1 MVVMQG
7 ICLLGATGSIG
18 QSTLDIIA
26 QHPDKFRLIS
36 ASANESVD
44 KMASICRQ
52 FKPKRVVMGTEK
64 ARDELAAQCSDF
76 PISFEWGEEALESIA
91 SDSAV
96 DQVMAAI
103 MGFAGLKPTLAG
115 VRAGK
120 RILLANKESLVT
132 AGKLFMDEVAR
143 HDVMLLPI
151 DSEHNAIYQSL
162 PQTHSGAHK
171 KDVTKIVLTASGG
184 PFRSWSLEEMT
195 SVTPEQAC
203 KHPNWSMGQKISIDS
218 ASLMNKGLELIE
230 ACWLFDVTPN
240 DVDVVVHPES
250 IIHSMVS
257 YRDGSVIAQMGNPDM
272 KIPIAYGMT
281 WPNRV
286 ETQVPS
292 LNLVEIGQLNFEAP
306 DLSRFPNLRL
316 AADAWFMGGTAMAVL
331 NAANEVAVAA
341 FLNRQISFLDIA
353 KVNEQVLSATNV
365 VTVNSLD
372 DVFEA
377 DLSSRQLSLDMI
389 SRGNFL

>member
-1 MVVMQG
+1 MQG

-26 QHPDKFRLIS
+26 QHPEKFTLVN

-44 KMASICRQ
+44 KMAEICRR
-52 FKPKRVVMGTEK
+52 FKPLRVVMGSQQ
-64 ARDELAAQCSDF
+64 ARDELAYKCQGLA
-76 PISFEWGEEALESIA
+76 ISFEWGEEALDSIA

-115 VRAGK
+115 IRAGK
-120 RILLANKESLVT
+120 RTLLANKESLVT

-162 PQTHSGAHK
+162 PQTSHGAHQQ
-171 KDVTKIVLTASGG
+171 DVSKILLTASGG
-184 PFRSWSLEEMT
+184 PFRSWTLDEMKF
-195 SVTPEQAC
+195 VTPEQAC

-240 DVDVVVHPES
+240 QVDVVVHPES

-257 YRDGSVIAQMGNPDM
+257 YLDGSVIAQMGNPDM
-272 KIPIAYGMT
+272 KIPIAYGMS
-281 WPNRV
+281 WPNRI
-286 ETQVPS
+286 ETSVPP
-292 LNLVEIGQLNFEAP
+292 LNLVDVARLNFESP
-306 DLSRFPNLRL
+306 DLMRFPNLKL
-316 AADAWFMGGTAMAVL
+316 ASDAWFMGGTAMAVL
-331 NAANEVAVAA
+331 NATNEIAVTA
-341 FLNRQISFLDIA
+341 FLNRQIGFLDIA
-353 KVNEQVLSATNV
+353 RLNERVLMAANIVAVND
-365 VTVNSLD
+365 LD

-377 DLSSRQLSLDMI
+377 DRYSRQLALGMI
-389 SRGNFL
+389 SSGNFS

>member
-1 MVVMQG
+1 MQG

-26 QHPDKFRLIS
+26 QHPDKFTLVN

-44 KMASICRQ
+44 KMAEICRR
-52 FKPKRVVMGTEK
+52 FKPQRVVMGSQK
-64 ARDELAAQCSDF
+64 ARDELAQKCQGLVT
-76 PISFEWGEEALESIA
+76 SFEWGEGALESIA
-91 SDSAV
+91 SDSTV

-115 VRAGK
+115 IRAGK
-120 RILLANKESLVT
+120 RTLLANKESLVT
-132 AGKLFMDEVAR
+132 AGKLFMDEVVR

-162 PQTHSGAHK
+162 PQTARGAHK
-171 KDVTKIVLTASGG
+171 QDVAKVILTASGG
-184 PFRSWSLEEMT
+184 PFRTWSLDEMA

-240 DVDVVVHPES
+240 QVDVVVHPES

-257 YRDGSVIAQMGNPDM
+257 YLDGSVIAQMGNPDM
-272 KIPIAYGMT
+272 KIPIAYGLS
-281 WPNRV
+281 WPSRI
-286 ETQVPS
+286 ETNVPP
-292 LNLVEIGQLNFEAP
+292 LNLVDIARLNFESP
-306 DLSRFPNLRL
+306 DLMRFPNLKL

-331 NAANEVAVAA
+331 NAANEIAVAA
-341 FLNRQISFLDIA
+341 FLSRQIGFLDIA
-353 KVNEQVLSATNV
+353 KLNERVLMAANV
-365 VTVNSLD
+365 VTVNDLD

-377 DLSSRQLSLDMI
+377 DRYSRHLALDMI
-389 SRGNFL
+389 SSGNFS

>member
-1 MVVMQG
+1 MQG

-26 QHPDKFRLIS
+26 QHPDKFVLIN
-36 ASANESVD
+36 ASANESVE
-44 KMASICRQ
+44 KMAGICRR
-52 FKPKRVVMGTEK
+52 FKPQRAVMGSEK
-64 ARDELAAQCSDF
+64 ARDELALQCSDLAT
-76 PISFEWGEEALESIA
+76 SFEWGEGALESIA
-91 SDSAV
+91 ADSAV

-120 RILLANKESLVT
+120 RTLLANKESLVT

-143 HDVMLLPI
+143 HNVMLLPI

-162 PQTHSGAHK
+162 PQTSLGAHK
-171 KDVTKIVLTASGG
+171 QDVSKIVLTASGG
-184 PFRSWSLEEMT
+184 PFRAWSLEDMRA
-195 SVTPEQAC
+195 VTPEQAC

-240 DVDVVVHPES
+240 EVDVVVHPES
-250 IIHSMVS
+250 IVHSMVS
-257 YRDGSVIAQMGNPDM
+257 YRDGSVIAQMSNPDM
-272 KIPIAYGMT
+272 KIPIAYGMS

-286 ETQVPS
+286 ETNVTPLS
-292 LNLVEIGQLNFEAP
+292 LTDVARLNFESP
-306 DLSRFPNLRL
+306 DLLLFPNLKL
-316 AADAWFMGGTAMAVL
+316 ASDAWFMGGTAMAVL
-331 NAANEVAVAA
+331 NATNEIAVAA
-341 FLNRQISFLDIA
+341 FLNRQIGFLDIA
-353 KVNEQVLSATNV
+353 RLNERVLTAANITVVNA
-365 VTVNSLD
+365 LD

-377 DLSSRQLSLDMI
+377 DRYARHLALDMI
-389 SRGNFL
+389 SRGCFS

>member
-1 MVVMQG
+1 MQG

-26 QHPDKFRLIS
+26 QHPDKFVLIN

-44 KMASICRQ
+44 KMANICRR
-52 FKPKRVVMGTEK
+52 FKPQRVVMGSQK
-64 ARDELAAQCSDF
+64 ARDELAQQCQGLA
-76 PISFEWGEEALESIA
+76 ISFEWGEDALESIT

-115 VRAGK
+115 IRAGK

-132 AGKLFMDEVAR
+132 AGKLFMDEVAH

-162 PQTHSGAHK
+162 PQTVRGAHK
-171 KDVTKIVLTASGG
+171 QDVSKVILTASGG
-184 PFRSWSLEEMT
+184 PFRTWSLGQMAA
-195 SVTPEQAC
+195 VTPEQAC

-240 DVDVVVHPES
+240 EVDVVVHPES

-257 YRDGSVIAQMGNPDM
+257 YLDGSVIAQMGNPDM
-272 KIPIAYGMT
+272 KIPIAYGMS
-281 WPNRV
+281 WPSRV
-286 ETQVPS
+286 ETNVPP
-292 LNLVEIGQLNFEAP
+292 LNLIDIARLNFESP
-306 DLSRFPNLRL
+306 DLIRFPNLKL
-316 AADAWFMGGTAMAVL
+316 AAEAWFMGGTAMAVL
-331 NAANEVAVAA
+331 NATNEMAVTA
-341 FLNRQISFLDIA
+341 FLNRQIGFLDIA
-353 KVNEQVLSATNV
+353 KLNEQVLMAANIV
-365 VTVNSLD
+365 AVNDLD

-377 DLSSRQLSLDMI
+377 DKYSRHLALDMI
-389 SRGNFL
+389 SRGSFS

>member
-1 MVVMQG
+1 MQG

-18 QSTLDIIA
+18 QSTLNIIA
-26 QHPDKFRLIS
+26 QHPDKFTLIN
-36 ASANESVD
+36 ASANESVE
-44 KMASICRQ
+44 KMADICRRFRPQ
-52 FKPKRVVMGTEK
+52 RVVMGSEK
-64 ARDELAAQCSDF
+64 ARNDLALQCCNLST
-76 PISFEWGEEALESIA
+76 SFEWGDDALESIA
-91 SDSAV
+91 SDASV

-115 VRAGK
+115 IRAGK
-120 RILLANKESLVT
+120 RTLLANKESLVT

-143 HDVMLLPI
+143 HSVVLLPI

-162 PQTHSGAHK
+162 PQTTSGAHTQ
-171 KDVTKIVLTASGG
+171 DVSKILLTASGG
-184 PFRSWSLEEMT
+184 PFRAWSLDDMA

-240 DVDVVVHPES
+240 EIEVVVHPES
-250 IIHSMVS
+250 IVHSMVS
-257 YRDGSVIAQMGNPDM
+257 YRDGSVVAQMGNPDM
-272 KIPIAYGMT
+272 RIPIAYGMT

-286 ETQVPS
+286 ETQVPPLS
-292 LNLVEIGQLNFEAP
+292 LIDVARLNFEAP
-306 DLSRFPNLRL
+306 DISRFPNLKL

-341 FLNRQISFLDIA
+341 FLNRKIGFLDIA
-353 KVNEQVLSATNV
+353 KVNEGVLSAANIM
-365 VTVNSLD
+365 TVNTLD
-372 DVFEA
+372 NVFEA
-377 DLSSRQLSLDMI
+377 DFSSRQLAQDMI
-389 SRGNFL
+389 NRGGFL

>member
-1 MVVMQG
+1 MQG

-26 QHPDKFRLIS
+26 QHPDKFALIS

-44 KMASICRQ
+44 KMAEICRR
-52 FKPKRVVMGTEK
+52 FKPQRVVMGSQK
-64 ARDELAAQCSDF
+64 ARDELAGMCPGMA
-76 PISFEWGEEALESIA
+76 ISFEWGEMALDSIA
-91 SDSAV
+91 ADSAV

-115 VRAGK
+115 IRAGK
-120 RILLANKESLVT
+120 RTLLANKESLVT

-162 PQTHSGAHK
+162 PQTDRGAHK
-171 KDVTKIVLTASGG
+171 QDVSKVILTASGG
-184 PFRSWSLEEMT
+184 PFRTWSLDDMAT
-195 SVTPEQAC
+195 VTPEQAC

-230 ACWLFDVTPN
+230 ACWLFDVTPSE
-240 DVDVVVHPES
+240 VDVVVHPES

-257 YRDGSVIAQMGNPDM
+257 YLDGSVIAQMGNPDM
-272 KIPIAYGMT
+272 KIPIAYGMS
-281 WPNRV
+281 WPKRIK
-286 ETQVPS
+286 TSVPPLS
-292 LNLVEIGQLNFEAP
+292 LVDIARLNFESP
-306 DLSRFPNLRL
+306 DLVRFPNLKL
-316 AADAWFMGGTAMAVL
+316 AADSWFMGGTAMAVL
-331 NAANEVAVAA
+331 NAANEIAVAA
-341 FLNRQISFLDIA
+341 FLNQQIGFLDIA
-353 KVNEQVLSATNV
+353 KLNERVLMAANV
-365 VTVNSLD
+365 VVVNDLD

-377 DLSSRQLSLDMI
+377 DRYSRQLALDMI
-389 SRGNFL
+389 SSGNFS

>member
-1 MVVMQG
+1 MQG

-26 QHPDKFRLIS
+26 QHPDKFVLIN

-44 KMASICRQ
+44 KMAAICRR
-52 FKPKRVVMGTEK
+52 FKPQRVVMGSEK
-64 ARDELAAQCSDF
+64 ARDELAQQCADLTT
-76 PISFEWGEEALESIA
+76 SFEWGERALESIA

-115 VRAGK
+115 IRAGK
-120 RILLANKESLVT
+120 RTLLANKESLVT
-132 AGKLFMDEVAR
+132 AGKLFMDEVVR
-143 HDVMLLPI
+143 RNVTLLPI

-162 PQTHSGAHK
+162 PQTASGAHK
-171 KDVTKIVLTASGG
+171 QDVSKVILTASGG
-184 PFRSWSLEEMT
+184 PFRTWSMEDMLA
-195 SVTPEQAC
+195 VTPEQAC

-230 ACWLFDVTPN
+230 ACWLFDVTP
-240 DVDVVVHPES
+240 DEVDVVVHPES
-250 IIHSMVS
+250 IVHSMVS

-272 KIPIAYGMT
+272 KIPIAYGMS

-286 ETQVPS
+286 ETNVAPLS
-292 LNLVEIGQLNFEAP
+292 LVDIACLNFESP
-306 DLSRFPNLRL
+306 DLARFPNLRL

-331 NAANEVAVAA
+331 NATNEIAVAA
-341 FLNRQISFLDIA
+341 FLNRQIGFLDIA
-353 KVNEQVLSATNV
+353 KLNEQVLTSANITAV
-365 VTVNSLD
+365 STLD

-377 DLSSRQLSLDMI
+377 DTYARRFAQDLI
-389 SRGNFL
+389 SRGGFS

>member
-1 MVVMQG
+1 MQG

-26 QHPDKFRLIS
+26 QHPDKFTLVS
-36 ASANESVD
+36 ASANESVE
-44 KMASICRQ
+44 KMAEICRRFNPQ
-52 FKPKRVVMGTEK
+52 RVVMGTQN
-64 ARDELAAQCSDF
+64 ARDELALICQDLS
-76 PISFEWGEEALESIA
+76 ISFEWGEEALQSIA

-115 VRAGK
+115 IRAGK
-120 RILLANKESLVT
+120 RTLLANKESLVT

-162 PQTHSGAHK
+162 PQTLHGAHK
-171 KDVTKIVLTASGG
+171 QDVSKVILTASGG
-184 PFRSWSLEEMT
+184 PFRTWSLDEMAT
-195 SVTPEQAC
+195 VTPEQAC

-230 ACWLFDVTPN
+230 ACWLFDVTPKE
-240 DVDVVVHPES
+240 VDVVVHPES

-257 YRDGSVIAQMGNPDM
+257 YLDGSVISQMGNPDM
-272 KIPIAYGMT
+272 KIPIAYGMS
-281 WPNRV
+281 WPNRI
-286 ETQVPS
+286 ETSVPP
-292 LNLVEIGQLNFEAP
+292 LDLVDIARLNFEAP
-306 DLSRFPNLRL
+306 DLNRFPNLRL
-316 AADAWFMGGTAMAVL
+316 AADAWFMQGTAMAVL
-331 NAANEVAVAA
+331 NAANEIAVAA
-341 FLNRQISFLDIA
+341 FLKREIGFLDIA
-353 KVNEQVLSATNV
+353 RLNEKVLTAANIVAIND
-365 VTVNSLD
+365 LD

-377 DLSSRQLSLDMI
+377 DRYSRQLALDMI
-389 SRGNFL
+389 SRGSFS